1 MTMRTLLLGAA
12 AGLVTVGAAQA
23 ADLPMTKAEPVEYVK
38 VCTEF
43 GEGFFYIPGTDT
55 CLKIAGE
62 VRADY
67 QFDSRDSRFDDVTEF
82 DTEARL
88 KWDARTATE
97 YGTLRSYVQL
107 NFNYEARN
115 SFGDF
120 DNGGPGFGNGVST
133 VVDKAFIQWG
143 PITAGK
149 AHTFFGLYDADYA
162 NTIFAPYY
170 GPQGD
175 ANLFAYTAVFGGGF
189 SATLSI
195 EDGRDHRSGLL
206 FDGGDDFV
214 DLDADGVLDPGETLI
229 GVGAAPYGGQSMPDI
244 VANIRLDQDWG
255 KLMLSG
261 AVHEIRY
268 PVSSGA
274 PGTLFNNP
282 DGDDIDADYGWAVA
296 LGGAVNLPF
305 LAGSYIA
312 LEASYADGA
321 MQYVT
326 GPSESAFSI
335 DVGSDTYGDTE
346 QRSGWAI
353 TGEAGFEI
361 TPTWKVIAFGSY
373 LDFDSVNPTEFDNL
387 LAEEGGN
394 NWVAGA
400 NVTWTA
406 APGLTIAAEAYY
418 QKQEIDN
425 FSEEEL
431 EDLGFDTEEWAGG
444 IRIKR
449 VF

>member
-1 MTMRTLLLGAA
+1 MTMKTLLLGAA

-23 ADLPMTKAEPVEYVK
+23 ADLPMTKAEAVEYVK

-62 VRADY
+62 IRADY
-67 QFDSRDSRFDDVTEF
+67 QFDSRDDRFDDVTAF
-82 DTEARL
+82 DTEARV

-97 YGTLRSYVQL
+97 YGTLRSYIQL
-107 NFNYEARN
+107 NFDYSANN
-115 SFGDF
+115 SFGTDGA
-120 DNGGPGFGNGVST
+120 NGSSVST

-143 PITAGK
+143 ALTAGK

-162 NTIFAPYY
+162 NTIFAGYF

-195 EDGRDHRSGLL
+195 EDGRDHRAGLI
-206 FDGGDDFV
+206 DDSDTDV
-214 DLDADGVLDPGETLI
+214 TI
-229 GVGAAPYGGQSMPDI
+229 APYGGQSMPDI
-244 VANIRLDQDWG
+244 VGNVRLDQSWG

-268 PVSSGA
+268 PVKSELYPVPAG
-274 PGTLFNNP
+274 G
-282 DGDDIDADYGWAVA
+282 DIDADYGFAVA

-305 LAGSYIA
+305 WAGSYIA

-321 MQYVT
+321 LQYIT
-326 GPSESAFSI
+326 GPNDAQFSTRTNGTFGNT
-335 DVGSDTYGDTE
+335 DL
-346 QRSGWAI
+346 QKGWAL
-353 TGEAGFEI
+353 TGEIGVDV
-361 TPTWKVIAFGSY
+361 TPALKFVGFGSY
-373 LDFDSVNPTEFDNL
+373 IDFDSVDAANDGVLNAL
-387 LAEEGGN
+387 DDGGN
-394 NWVAGA
+394 AWVAGA
-400 NVTWTA
+400 NATYTL
-406 APGLTIAAEAYY
+406 APGLTVAAEVSY
-418 QKQEIDN
+418 QQNE
-425 FSEEEL
+425 
-431 EDLGFDTEEWAGG
+431 FDDVTFVDESADDEWSGG
-444 IRIKR
+444 IRVKR